1 MATTNWAEAFQP
13 LIKKY
18 KGRKHPLDYKNLYQL
33 VVMVILSAQDSDRHI
48 NQLASDLFKAF
59 PDMKALAT
67 ANEATLLPFIGKVRN
82 SRNKISW
89 LLKLAQAIKTNDNIP
104 LTLEGL
110 TQYAGIGRKSA
121 NVILREAGKK
131 AEGIIV
137 DLHVVRV
144 APRIGV
150 ASGTDPKK
158 IEQQLMDALP
168 QKDWGE
174 AGMAISFLGR
184 EVCRPS
190 HPEHHE
196 CVMSPYCEFFKEQ
209 HGSQKSVPK
218 KVAKAPVGKL
228 SSATK
233 SSTSKTAAKVA
244 VTKKASGSASKKAA
258 KKVAVK
264 APAKKA
270 SARPTARKTKKK

>member
-48 NQLASDLFKAF
+48 NQLAPDLFKAF
-59 PDMKALAT
+59 PDMKALSA
-67 ANEATLLPFIGKVRN
+67 ASEATLLPFIGKVRN

-89 LLKLAQAIKTNDNIP
+89 LLKLAQAVKTNDNIP

-158 IEQQLMDALP
+158 IEQQLMEALP

-174 AGMAISFLGR
+174 VGMAISFLGR

-196 CVMSPYCEFFKEQ
+196 CVMSAYCKFFKEQ
-209 HGSQKSVPK
+209 HGGKGPAPKKMTKVAVAKKAVKKAVK
-218 KVAKAPVGKL
+218 KVAVKPAAKKTVKKASTPRQAQGKL
-228 SSATK
+228 SSA
-233 SSTSKTAAKVA
+233 SKKT
-244 VTKKASGSASKKAA
+244 TKKAIVKKAA
-258 KKVAVK
+258 KK
-264 APAKKA
+264 KK
-270 SARPTARKTKKK
+270 